1 MHSNG
6 TESDL
11 VPIGVTFLRKHGS
24 CADLPSYH
32 RNRMKF
38 VLFFFVAVSLA
49 AYGQRL
55 PVAYNETFD
64 VPEPPRWFLGT
75 GPNSVTKVEN
85 GRYVFDWFTDAESVV
100 RTFHHFL
107 DLEADYEIEAVM
119 RLESGSER
127 NGYGVVWGSPTTAD
141 LFVFSIASDGNCILW
156 RWKNN
161 EPEVL
166 VPWAKGAGI
175 RPIRNENVIRIES
188 KEGRWNIY
196 VNDSLCIDHRALAP
210 SGFLFGIHNTNTMKL
225 TCDRFTIRQQQPPIL
240 RAADPPSPLKKIR
253 LSDHVNSTAD
263 ETVPIVSSDGRKL
276 YFSRMK
282 HEENTTTEDLGDIWV
297 STLQTNGQWG
307 RAERMAWPLNNPA
320 PNYIISLSN
329 DRTRMLLANTYYPNG
344 ENKGGGFSSSMKT
357 ATGWTVPQDVVVT
370 DWYNRDNLMEACASP
385 DGTALLMAI
394 RTDNTRGRRDIF
406 ASFLQEDNTW
416 SRPVNIGNDVNSF
429 GEESYP
435 FIAADGVTM
444 YFSSEGRPGYGGF
457 DIYMTRRLDDSWRS
471 WSEPVNLGPAVNSD
485 KDNFYY
491 YVTADGAYAYVVD
504 SDPKTG
510 LDIHRLDVAA
520 ANKPKPVVIV
530 RGTVVHA
537 RTGKA
542 LQASVEIR
550 PLTGPG
556 DVKRMFT
563 DPSDGS
569 FSLVLPAGVDYGI
582 NAAADDFFAVSERIN
597 TVEIEESTTLE
608 RNLALE
614 PIERGR
620 AIVLNNIFFKSGT
633 AELEQESMVEIQRL
647 AGLLQE
653 NQTMAIA
660 IVGHTDNVG
669 SDSDN
674 MSLSSMRAQAVKTA
688 LESLGISASRLSSKG
703 FGETSPVADNSTE
716 QGRQKNRRVEFVIQ

>member
-1 MHSNG
+1 
-6 TESDL
+6 
-11 VPIGVTFLRKHGS
+11 
-24 CADLPSYH
+24 
-32 RNRMKF
+32 MKC
-38 VLFFFVAVSLA
+38 VLLFFLA
-49 AYGQRL
+49 AVMATYGQRL

-85 GRYVFDWFTDAESVV
+85 GRYVFDWFTDAETVV

-107 DLEADYEIEAVM
+107 DLEADYEIETVL

-127 NGYGVVWGSPTTAD
+127 NGYGVVWGSPTIAD
-141 LFVFSIASDGNCILW
+141 LFVFSIASDGHCVLW

-161 EPEVL
+161 VSEVL
-166 VPWAKGAGI
+166 VPWTKAAGI
-175 RPIRNENVIRIES
+175 LPIRNDNTIRIES
-188 KEGRWNIY
+188 MEGRWRIF
-196 VNDSLCIDHRALAP
+196 VNDSLCVDHQALAP

-225 TCDRFTIRQQQPPIL
+225 TCDRFTIRQHQPAIL

-253 LSDHVNSTAD
+253 LSDNVNSKAD
-263 ETVPIVSSDGRKL
+263 ETVPIVSSDGQKL

-282 HEENTTTEDLGDIWV
+282 HEENTTTDDLGDIWV
-297 STLQTNGQWG
+297 SMLQSNGQWG
-307 RAERMAWPLNNPA
+307 RAERMARPLNNTG

-329 DRTRMLLANTYYPNG
+329 DRTRMLLANTYHPNG
-344 ENKGGGFSSSMKT
+344 ENKGGGFSSSTKT

-385 DGTALLMAI
+385 DGTVLLMAI

-406 ASFLQEDNTW
+406 VSFLEEDNTW
-416 SRPVNIGNDVNSF
+416 SRPVNIGNDVNTF

-435 FIAADGVTM
+435 FMASDGVTM

-491 YVTADGAYAYVVD
+491 YVTADGSYAYVVD

-510 LDIHRLDVAA
+510 LDIYRLDVAA

-550 PLTGPG
+550 PLSGQG
-556 DVKRMFT
+556 EVQRMSS

-582 NAAADDFFAVSERIN
+582 NAVADGFFAVSERIDA
-597 TVEIEESTTLE
+597 TTITESATIQQ
-608 RNLALE
+608 NLALE

-620 AIVLNNIFFKSGT
+620 AIVLNNIFFETGT
-633 AELEQESMVEIQRL
+633 ASLEAASMAEITRL
-647 AGLLQE
+647 ATLLKE
-653 NQTMAIA
+653 NADIAIA
-660 IVGHTDNVG
+660 IHGHTDDVG
-669 SDSDN
+669 SDANN
-674 MSLSSMRAQAVKTA
+674 MTLSSMRAQAVKGA
-688 LESLGISASRLSSKG
+688 LESMGISPSRLSSNG
-703 FGETSPVADNSTE
+703 FGETLPVADNTSE